1 MIGDDL
7 TSYNERLRRL
17 LVDAANGRRKARAD
31 RGAGAERRDRSCGH
45 DGGDRD
51 RHLVRLLFLRFPA
64 ERSHWLKP
72 SMSPSSRRQRGAGER
87 AERLWA
93 RAMTASIVVLLGVI
107 VSHQRALGPAS
118 ALARGDDR
126 LDFPAQGRRILR
138 GQSGHDRSR
147 PTVRPS
153 CGWWRSSTRSFRAAS
168 LVPAGV
174 PVTMRL
180 ASADV
185 VHGFLIQGTN
195 VNAMVVPG
203 YVTTVRTTFAESGE
217 RLMPCHE
224 FCGVGHQAMWAH
236 VRIVDAKHFR
246 PKTPKRRL

>member
-1 MIGDDL
+1 L
-7 TSYNERLRRL
+7 
-17 LVDAANGRRKARAD
+17 
-31 RGAGAERRDRSCGH
+31 AET
-45 DGGDRD
+45 
-51 RHLVRLLFLRFPA
+51 LNVAQQAP
-64 ERSHWLKP
+64 
-72 SMSPSSRRQRGAGER
+72 QRGAGER

-93 RAMTASIVVLLGVI
+93 RAMTACIVVLLGVMVFTSAHWGLHPPSRVETI
-107 VSHQRALGPAS
+107 DSTSLHKGGEFSEGNLGTSIAPDGS
-118 ALARGDDR
+118 AVVRVV
-126 LDFPAQGRRILR
+126 AQ
-138 GQSGHDRSR
+138 QYAF
-147 PTVRPS
+147 VPS
-153 CGWWRSSTRSFRAAS
+153 CV
-168 LVPAGV
+168 LVPVGV

-236 VRIVDAKHFR
+236 VRIVDAKQF
-246 PKTPKRRL
+246 PSEDAKAKPVSCG

>member
-1 MIGDDL
+1 L
-7 TSYNERLRRL
+7 
-17 LVDAANGRRKARAD
+17 
-31 RGAGAERRDRSCGH
+31 AETFN
-45 DGGDRD
+45 
-51 RHLVRLLFLRFPA
+51 VAQQPA
-64 ERSHWLKP
+64 
-72 SMSPSSRRQRGAGER
+72 QRGAGER

-107 VSHQRALGPAS
+107 VFTSAHWGLHPPSRVETIDSTSLHKGGEFSEGNLGTLIAPDGS
-118 ALARGDDR
+118 AIVRVV
-126 LDFPAQGRRILR
+126 AQ
-138 GQSGHDRSR
+138 QYAF
-147 PTVRPS
+147 VPS
-153 CGWWRSSTRSFRAAS
+153 CV

-195 VNAMVVPG
+195 VNVMVVPG
-203 YVTTVRTTFAESGE
+203 YVTTARTTFAESGE

-236 VRIVDAKHFR
+236 VRIVDAKQF
-246 PKTPKRRL
+246 PFEDAKAKAVSCG